1 MASVTMNTGTE
12 DDKELLELVTAVQIQ
27 FLIAVTTDPFN

>member
-12 DDKELLELVTAVQIQ
+12 DDKEFLEFVMAVKMH
-27 FLIAVTTDPFN
+27 FLIYAP

>member
-12 DDKELLELVTAVQIQ
+12 DDKEFLALVMAVQMQ
-27 FLIAVTTDPFN
+27 FLIYAP